1 MHGAS
6 IMTVIPTPFLGSVL
20 GLGGPELLIILAV
33 LILLFGAKKLP
44 ELAKGL
50 GRSVNEFKKA
60 SKEVEAEDAK
70 EPSEAELKAQ
80 LAAAKAELAAAKAK
94 NSGNN

>member
-1 MHGAS
+1 
-6 IMTVIPTPFLGSVL
+6 MTVIPTPFLGVF

-50 GRSVNEFKKA
+50 GRSVNEFKKS
-60 SKEVEAEDAK
+60 SKEIEAEDAK
-70 EPSEAELKAQ
+70 EPGEAELKAQ
-80 LAAAKAELAAAKAK
+80 LAAAKVELAAAKGKSA
-94 NSGNN
+94 GNN